1 MLLQVRHLQNLN
13 LRNDP
18 EAVIRAYES
27 GQIAS
32 NSGSLGE
39 YVKALVKVDRLDH
52 TALSSTL
59 QVRRH
64 TLAA

>member
-1 MLLQVRHLQNLN
+1 MQVRHLQNLN

-27 GQIAS
+27 GQVAS
-32 NSGSLGE
+32 NAGSLGE

-59 QVRRH
+59 QVFGIVM
-64 TLAA
+64 